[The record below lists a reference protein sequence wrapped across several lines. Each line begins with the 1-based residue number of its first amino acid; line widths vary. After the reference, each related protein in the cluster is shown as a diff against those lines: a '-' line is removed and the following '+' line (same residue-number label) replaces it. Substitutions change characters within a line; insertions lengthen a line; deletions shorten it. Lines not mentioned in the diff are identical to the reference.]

1 MDRIKILLVVGAF
14 LILLGSVLRV
24 YLKVSK
30 DEPVVNNTIPA
41 NSIIISESEDTTKPK
56 VLRERKWFPVPITS
70 IEKSNEGN
78 GKYFIV
84 LENGMGFYTND
95 HYNMTDTIFWMD
107 EEGKMVTKI
116 PK

>member
-1 MDRIKILLVVGAF
+1 MKILIVVGAF

-30 DEPVVNNTIPA
+30 DKSSVDNQIPD
-41 NSIIISESEDTTKPK
+41 NSIIIDRSRDTAKAK
-56 VLRERKWFPVPITS
+56 VLRVKKWFPIPITS
-70 IEKSNEGN
+70 IERSGEKI

-95 HYNMTDTIFWMD
+95 QHNMSDTIFWMD
-107 EEGKMVTKI
+107 EEGKMVVKI